1 MPAPVYLVSFPCGFV
16 DRSSQEHLVEPVAYG
31 HISTTRSVV
40 TGRKELDGWVN
51 RRPSRTPSAVS
62 TRPILRNAGSSLS
75 SVSSSS
81 SAASARRVHFP
92 PPTALASIH
101 PALPASAYDRSC
113 IVVAVNPCA
122 LPPRGARYYAAV
134 DPPPKQA
141 RPQTPYRQRAN
152 PFDELPAE
160 DAEASTTDES
170 DATPT
175 AVPAPAPS
183 SQAPSSK
190 PKRASNSNTTY
201 TYTRFAPSTSFNDMA
216 CLQGF

>member
-1 MPAPVYLVSFPCGFV
+1 M
-16 DRSSQEHLVEPVAYG
+16 
-31 HISTTRSVV
+31 
-40 TGRKELDGWVN
+40 
-51 RRPSRTPSAVS
+51 S

-81 SAASARRVHFP
+81 SSSAAASSRRVHFP

-113 IVVAVNPCA
+113 IVVSVNPCA

-134 DPPPKQA
+134 DPPPKQS
-141 RPQTPYRQRAN
+141 RQPQPQTPYRPRSN
-152 PFDELPAE
+152 PFDELQAD

-175 AVPAPAPS
+175 PAPAAAP
-183 SQAPSSK
+183 APSSK
-190 PKRASNSNTTY
+190 PKRASNTSSNS
-201 TYTRFAPSTSFNDMA
+201 YTRFAPSASFSDMA